1 MSDPANATKP
11 PEPLDYQPN
20 DDADAQDAGGFLA
33 RTGRALAAAFAFY
46 DRVPLYLRILVGLVL
61 GVAVGTAMLMSQA
74 AAPKFVGDT
83 AGVLDTISKLVI
95 QFLAALA
102 PPLILLAVVRALM
115 TARIEGRQG
124 AYMVFLLILN
134 TLAAIFIGLL
144 VANVVRPGKHAEG
157 SVTAP
162 DKLPQTDIVKQLLD
176 NIPSSLV
183 EPFVS
188 GRVIAVVILALAF
201 GFAAR
206 ALEGRRR
213 QVVEDLVE
221 AGFEMVITVLHWV
234 IWLVPIAVFAK
245 VAAILGLKGFKPFV
259 ALGAF
264 VLAVI
269 LALLLQAGWYL
280 GRIRWRSWVRPGHLL
295 RNTRDALVM
304 AFSTGSS
311 TATMPVTYQRL
322 RHGVGLRERSASLGA
337 LVGSNFNNDG
347 TALYEAMAALFV
359 AQMLGIEL
367 SLWQQVMVVLTSVI
381 ASVGAA
387 GIPEAGLVTM
397 TLVFTAVDL
406 PPAFIPFLLPVDWFL
421 DRCRTA
427 INVMGDMN
435 VSCLLDGKER
445 EEKAAEPAAVA
456 ATPA

>member
-1 MSDPANATKP
+1 MSDPVDAPRP
-11 PEPLDYQPN
+11 PDPLEYQST
-20 DDADAQDAGGFLA
+20 DAAEAEGSSGFLG
-33 RTGRALAAAFAFY
+33 TVGRSIAAAFAFY

-61 GVAVGTAMLMSQA
+61 GVAVGVAMLLSQG

-83 AGVLDTISKLVI
+83 AGVFDTISKLVI

-124 AYMVFLLILN
+124 AYMVFLLFLN
-134 TLAAIFIGLL
+134 TLAAICIGLL
-144 VANVVRPGKHAEG
+144 VANVISPGKHASG
-157 SVTAP
+157 TVDAP
-162 DKLPQTDIVKQLLD
+162 GKLPQTDIVKQLLD

-206 ALEGRRR
+206 RLEGRRR

-221 AGFEMVITVLHWV
+221 AGFEMIIMVLHWV

-264 VLAVI
+264 VLAVL
-269 LALLLQAGWYL
+269 LALALQATWYL
-280 GRIRWRSWVRPGHLL
+280 ARIRWRSWVRPGHLL
-295 RNTRDALVM
+295 RSTRDALVM

-311 TATMPVTYQRL
+311 TATMPVTYQLL
-322 RHGVGLRERSASLGA
+322 RRGVGLRERSASLGA

-347 TALYEAMAALFV
+347 TALYEAMAAMFV

-367 SLWQQVMVVLTSVI
+367 SLWQQLLVVVTSVI

-406 PPAFIPFLLPVDWFL
+406 PPTFIPFLLPVDWFL

-445 EEKAAEPAAVA
+445 EEEPAAA
-456 ATPA
+456 APA